1 MGLPK
6 INSIKII
13 EQQYR
18 TGEEP
23 VLVMCSD
30 MNAYVCKYMRSSS
43 ASYKLVCEL
52 IGVEMANAWQLNT
65 PDAAFVQIKPE
76 HWANKLIQHSI
87 SAPSLGSRH
96 MVSVVDLTPSTLDK
110 VEKTEDALRQ
120 LIKIA
125 LFDFWIANEDRN
137 ANNANL
143 MYDISNGEII
153 SIDYGCIL
161 NTATFDF
168 PMSQLT
174 STDTI
179 LWSDLFSHLTNETSQ
194 TSILKIVAG
203 LKKEYASLINRSALQ
218 AKLILEEIPKEWN
231 VSIDLVKNKIL
242 QMFDEKWTTGVWNN
256 FIECLNENLGYEL
269 F

>member
-1 MGLPK
+1 
-6 INSIKII
+6 
-13 EQQYR
+13 
-18 TGEEP
+18 
-23 VLVMCSD
+23 
-30 MNAYVCKYMRSSS
+30 
-43 ASYKLVCEL
+43 
-52 IGVEMANAWQLNT
+52 
-65 PDAAFVQIKPE
+65 
-76 HWANKLIQHSI
+76 
-87 SAPSLGSRH
+87 

-110 VEKTEDALRQ
+110 VEKTEDTLRQ

-143 MYDISNGEII
+143 MYNVSNGQII

-194 TSILKIVAG
+194 TSIAKIVADQE
-203 LKKEYASLINRSALQ
+203 KEYASLINRSAIQ
-218 AKLILEEIPKEWN
+218 MKLILEEMPKEWN
-231 VSIDLVKNKIL
+231 VSSDLIKGKLIQL
-242 QMFDEKWTTGVWNN
+242 FDEKWTSGVWNN

>member
-1 MGLPK
+1 
-6 INSIKII
+6 
-13 EQQYR
+13 
-18 TGEEP
+18 
-23 VLVMCSD
+23 
-30 MNAYVCKYMRSSS
+30 
-43 ASYKLVCEL
+43 
-52 IGVEMANAWQLNT
+52 
-65 PDAAFVQIKPE
+65 
-76 HWANKLIQHSI
+76 
-87 SAPSLGSRH
+87 
-96 MVSVVDLTPSTLDK
+96 
-110 VEKTEDALRQ
+110 
-120 LIKIA
+120 
-125 LFDFWIANEDRN
+125 
-137 ANNANL
+137 
-143 MYDISNGEII
+143 MYDISNGQII

-194 TSILKIVAG
+194 TSIFKIVAG

-242 QMFDEKWTTGVWNN
+242 QLFDEKWTTGVWNN